1 MLSPESLLA
10 RENELEMCKERV
22 REKQLLL
29 LELIKQRV
37 AIEKLKMRNI
47 DYLNKEVMGKD
58 GINIQKALPHSSGN
72 RLSLP
77 LLFVECQPNSR
88 ISIS

>member
-1 MLSPESLLA
+1 
-10 RENELEMCKERV
+10 
-22 REKQLLL
+22 
-29 LELIKQRV
+29 
-37 AIEKLKMRNI
+37 MRNI

-77 LLFVECQPNSR
+77 LLFVDCKPNSK
-88 ISIS
+88 ISISQDDEKMHLRMQTDQKFNLMDENHLF